1 MFYRAGYRQRNT
13 RASGCIVPIVGLLF
27 LVVGVFIARDTLNF
41 LPGTTTTQ
49 GVITECHFDDTENNS
64 GCSPDVRFRTQDGQP
79 ISFRSSTSSSTFH
92 QGDSV
97 TVRYHPA
104 TPQDGRIDSLL
115 DTWLFPLIFI
125 GVGLLLL
132 LIAVL
137 TLLRGIVRRMI
148 GFA

>member
-13 RASGCIVPIVGLLF
+13 RASGCIIPIVGLLF

-41 LPGTTTTQ
+41 LPGTTTAQ
-49 GVITECHFDDTENNS
+49 GVITQCHFDDTENNS
-64 GCSPDVRFRTQDGQP
+64 GCSPDVHFRTQEGQL

-92 QGDSV
+92 QGDAV

-115 DTWLFPLIFI
+115 DTWLFPLGILGTGLLVFLI
-125 GVGLLLL
+125 GVL
-132 LIAVL
+132 A
-137 TLLRGIVRRMI
+137 LLRGIVRRMM